1 VYLCDYQKSSVSK
14 LLLGEALMQK
24 ILDHMGVHFTS
35 LQLRSQRNE
44 ILASNIANASTPNYK
59 ARDINFGSELQKQL
73 REISNFDDASGKAE
87 IDLQYRVPTELSLD
101 GNTVEL
107 HVEQME
113 FAENVARY
121 QASLSF
127 LNQKISGLKSAIKGE

>member
-1 VYLCDYQKSSVSK
+1 MFSVPG
-14 LLLGEALMQK
+14 LLLGEVPMQK

-59 ARDINFGSELQKQL
+59 ARDINFGAELQKKL
-73 REISNFDDASGKAE
+73 LEISNFDNASGASQ
-87 IDLQYRVPTELSLD
+87 IDLEYRVPTALSLD

-107 HVEQME
+107 HIEQME

>member
-1 VYLCDYQKSSVSK
+1 VYLCDYQKSSVSE

>member
-1 VYLCDYQKSSVSK
+1 
-14 LLLGEALMQK
+14 MQK

-59 ARDINFGSELQKQL
+59 AIDINFGAELQKQL
-73 REISNFDDASGKAE
+73 LEISNFDNASGASQ
-87 IDLQYRVPTELSLD
+87 IDLQYRVPTALSLD

-107 HVEQME
+107 HIEQME

>member
-1 VYLCDYQKSSVSK
+1 
-14 LLLGEALMQK
+14 MQK

-59 ARDINFGSELQKQL
+59 ARDINFGAELQKQL
-73 REISNFDDASGKAE
+73 LEISNFDNTSGASQ
-87 IDLQYRVPTELSLD
+87 IDLQYRVPTALSLD

-107 HVEQME
+107 HIEQME

-121 QASLSF
+121 HASLSF

>member
-1 VYLCDYQKSSVSK
+1 MFSVAG
-14 LLLGEALMQK
+14 LLLGEVPMQK

-59 ARDINFGSELQKQL
+59 ARDINFGAELQKQL
-73 REISNFDDASGKAE
+73 LEISNFDNASGASQ
-87 IDLQYRVPTELSLD
+87 IDLQYRVPTALSLD

-107 HVEQME
+107 HIEQME

>member
-1 VYLCDYQKSSVSK
+1 
-14 LLLGEALMQK
+14 
-24 ILDHMGVHFTS
+24 
-35 LQLRSQRNE
+35 
-44 ILASNIANASTPNYK
+44 
-59 ARDINFGSELQKQL
+59 
-73 REISNFDDASGKAE
+73 
-87 IDLQYRVPTELSLD
+87 LD

-107 HVEQME
+107 HIEQME